1 MSCLL
6 FLHAGLLKHVLPV
19 LTGTA
24 LVLIA
29 FGFVTTTV
37 YYIVK
42 DAIQEDA
49 PEAPPNDAPAA
60 GDGAPVGGDATPDV
74 DQTDDAP
81 PNGRG
86 SLSVNARR
94 STVSPEVE
102 MTAAFPAR
110 RSSVSGPENP
120 LHAPET
126 ARNRVPLRTVAN
138 AVVAANRVSRGARTT
153 TEV

>member
-1 MSCLL
+1 M
-6 FLHAGLLKHVLPV
+6 
-19 LTGTA
+19 
-24 LVLIA
+24 LIA
-29 FGFVTTTV
+29 FGFVTATAFF
-37 YYIVK
+37 IVK
-42 DAIQEDA
+42 DAMHE
-49 PEAPPNDAPAA
+49 EAPGAPLNDAAAA
-60 GDGAPVGGDATPDV
+60 GDAAADDDQAGDV
-74 DQTDDAP
+74 P
-81 PNGRG
+81 PAGRG
-86 SLSVNARR
+86 ALPVRTQRS

>member
-1 MSCLL
+1 MRGK
-6 FLHAGLLKHVLPV
+6 AARPP
-19 LTGTA
+19 TE
-24 LVLIA
+24 I
-29 FGFVTTTV
+29 FVV
-37 YYIVK
+37 
-42 DAIQEDA
+42 Q
-49 PEAPPNDAPAA
+49 
-60 GDGAPVGGDATPDV
+60 
-74 DQTDDAP
+74 
-81 PNGRG
+81 
-86 SLSVNARR
+86 VNTRR